1 VADARAVFALAGA
14 GDATASEA
22 VRLGSAAAGQAV
34 GGLANILD
42 PQVVV
47 VSGGLSDA
55 GAAWWGPMESAL
67 RAELLPTLSGLPV
80 LPAKLGNTAA
90 MVGAARLIL
99 APASQPAL
107 TSQPARIPQL

>member
-1 VADARAVFALAGA
+1 
-14 GDATASEA
+14 
-22 VRLGSAAAGQAV
+22 
-34 GGLANILD
+34 
-42 PQVVV
+42 
-47 VSGGLSDA
+47 
-55 GAAWWGPMESAL
+55 MECAL

-90 MVGAARLIL
+90 IVGAARLIL